1 MIKLLN
7 RLGHGVLYSNRE
19 EIEIALYLKKI
30 ESEDE
35 VAVILPSNIYPG
47 VPTTLA
53 FDNID
58 RLEETLSGSGTSH
71 RVNGIV
77 IQPMVH
83 TLEEPTPAVT
93 MSKKGRGALHQHN
106 LFCQVLMP
114 ASALVHQL
122 LGQCHLVAMM
132 LSKQRR

>member
-7 RLGHGVLYSNRE
+7 RLGHGVSYSNLE
-19 EIEIALYLKKI
+19 EIEIAFFLKKI
-30 ESEDE
+30 EREE
-35 VAVILPSNIYPG
+35 ELVVILPSNIYPG

-77 IQPMVH
+77 TQPMVY
-83 TLEEPTPAVT
+83 TLEAPTPAGT
-93 MSKKGRGALHQHN
+93 MPKQRKRSIAQTQLI

-122 LGQCHLVAMM
+122 LGNVT
-132 LSKQRR
+132 